1 MEYFM
6 PKFKVTSGEFEVIV
20 HEKTPQKAGDRAI
33 FLHNESN
40 HTTKLGT
47 ITLVELLD
55 LQSNPT
61 GDQRWIATM
70 HLLDANSIITGN
82 GVGEYSHDN

>member
-1 MEYFM
+1 M

-20 HEKTPQKAGDRAI
+20 YEKTPRKAGDKAI

-40 HTTKLGT
+40 HSTKLGS
-47 ITLVELLD
+47 ITLVEQLD
-55 LQSNPT
+55 FQSNPT

-70 HLLDANSIITGN
+70 HLLDANSIVTGK
-82 GVGEYSHDN
+82 GFGEYSHEN